1 MALGWRGD
9 ANAVHEREAVAYSAR
24 SFLEEV
30 CMMLDLVG
38 DFAVWK
44 YA

>member
-9 ANAVHEREAVAYSAR
+9 AKAVDEREAVAYSAR
-24 SFLEEV
+24 SLEEV